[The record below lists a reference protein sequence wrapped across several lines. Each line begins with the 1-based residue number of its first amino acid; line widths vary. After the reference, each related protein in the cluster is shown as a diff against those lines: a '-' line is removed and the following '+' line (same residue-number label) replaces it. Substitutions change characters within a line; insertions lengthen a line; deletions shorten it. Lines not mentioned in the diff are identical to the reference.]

1 MIEYLSAFLNAYL
14 TENLLELG
22 LTTGMVE
29 SLVRGG
35 LILLVL
41 LLSWVAHRVSQ
52 GPINRSIE
60 KFAHYTIQQ
69 WDDILVEKHIVKRI
83 LYFIPLILFYVLS
96 SPILT
101 GTSLLPL
108 SQTLISVL
116 FLIAGMM
123 FLDAI
128 LSALLAIYGKS
139 AIAKEI
145 SIIPFVQVLKLGLYF
160 VTGIL
165 LLSLLLQKTPL
176 YFLSGLGALTAVL
189 MFVFKDV
196 LMGFVAGI
204 QLIANKMV
212 APKDWIEMPKY
223 GADGDVIEITLTTV
237 KVQNFDNTITTIPTY
252 ALINESFKNW
262 RNMNLSGGRRIKRY
276 VNIDLGSIK
285 FCSSEMLERF
295 KRIQLISQY
304 IQNRQEEILVYNK
317 KHQVDESTLV
327 NGRRLT
333 NIGVFRSY
341 VEAYLRQHP
350 MIHKDM
356 TFLIRQLSP
365 SENGLPIEIYVF
377 CKDTNWTAYEA
388 IQADIFDHIL
398 AVVPEFDLRVFQEP
412 SGSDFQKIAPVS
424 YTHLRAHET

>member
-22 LTTGMVE
+22 LTKSMVE

-83 LYFIPLILFYVLS
+83 LYFIPLILLYVLS

-108 SQTLISVL
+108 SQTLISFL

-123 FLDAI
+123 FLDAM
-128 LSALLAIYGKS
+128 LNALLAIYGKS

-145 SIIPFVQVLKLGLYF
+145 SITPFVQVLKLVLYF

-223 GADGDVIEITLTTV
+223 GADGDVLEITLTTV

-285 FCSSEMLERF
+285 FCSSEMLERL
-295 KRIQLISQY
+295 KRIQLINQY

-333 NIGVFRSY
+333 NIGIFRSY

-350 MIHKDM
+350 VINKDM

-412 SGSDFQKIAPVS
+412 SGSDFQKIA
-424 YTHLRAHET
+424 L

>member
-1 MIEYLSAFLNAYL
+1 MIEYLSGFLNAYL

-83 LYFIPLILFYVLS
+83 LYFIPLILLYVLS

-123 FLDAI
+123 FVDAM

-145 SIIPFVQVLKLGLYF
+145 SITPFVQVLKLGLYF

-212 APKDWIEMPKY
+212 APKDWIEIPKY

-285 FCSSEMLERF
+285 FCNSEMLVRF
-295 KRIQLISQY
+295 KSIQLISQY

-412 SGSDFQKIAPVS
+412 SGSDFQKIA
-424 YTHLRAHET
+424 L

>member
-83 LYFIPLILFYVLS
+83 LYFIPLILLYVLS

-285 FCSSEMLERF
+285 FCSSEMLEQF

-412 SGSDFQKIAPVS
+412 SGSDFQKIA
-424 YTHLRAHET
+424 L

>member
-1 MIEYLSAFLNAYL
+1 MIECLSALLNAYL

-41 LLSWVAHRVSQ
+41 LLSWVAHRVTQ

-83 LYFIPLILFYVLS
+83 LYFIPLILLYVLS

-108 SQTLISVL
+108 SQTLISFL

-123 FLDAI
+123 FLDAM
-128 LSALLAIYGKS
+128 LNALLAIYGKS

-145 SIIPFVQVLKLGLYF
+145 SITPFVQVLKLGLYF

-212 APKDWIEMPKY
+212 APKDWIEIPKY
-223 GADGDVIEITLTTV
+223 GADGDVLEITLTTV

-285 FCSSEMLERF
+285 FCSSEMLEQF

-412 SGSDFQKIAPVS
+412 SGSDFQKIA
-424 YTHLRAHET
+424 L

>member
-69 WDDILVEKHIVKRI
+69 WYDILVEKHIVKRI
-83 LYFIPLILFYVLS
+83 LYFIPLILLYVLS

-412 SGSDFQKIAPVS
+412 SGSDFQKIA
-424 YTHLRAHET
+424 L

>member
-1 MIEYLSAFLNAYL
+1 MIEYLSGFLNAYL

-83 LYFIPLILFYVLS
+83 LYFIPLILLYVLS

-108 SQTLISVL
+108 SQTLLSVL

-123 FLDAI
+123 FVDAM
-128 LSALLAIYGKS
+128 LSALLTIYGKS

-145 SIIPFVQVLKLGLYF
+145 SITPFVQVLKLGLYF

-212 APKDWIEMPKY
+212 APKDWIEIPKY

-285 FCSSEMLERF
+285 FCSSEMLEQF

-388 IQADIFDHIL
+388 LQADIFDHIL
-398 AVVPEFDLRVFQEP
+398 AVVPEFDLLVFQEP
-412 SGSDFQKIAPVS
+412 SGSDFQKIA
-424 YTHLRAHET
+424 L

>member
-83 LYFIPLILFYVLS
+83 LYFIPLILLYVLS

-123 FLDAI
+123 FLDAM
-128 LSALLAIYGKS
+128 LNALLAIYGKS

-145 SIIPFVQVLKLGLYF
+145 SITPFVQVLKLGLYF

-223 GADGDVIEITLTTV
+223 GADGDVLEITLTTV

-285 FCSSEMLERF
+285 FCSSEMLEQF

-412 SGSDFQKIAPVS
+412 SGSDFQKIA
-424 YTHLRAHET
+424 L

>member
-22 LTTGMVE
+22 LTTTMVE
-29 SLVRGG
+29 TLVRGG

-41 LLSWVAHRVSQ
+41 LFSWVAHRVSQ
-52 GPINRSIE
+52 GPIKRSIE
-60 KFAHYTIQQ
+60 KFANYTIQQ

-83 LYFIPLILFYVLS
+83 LYFIPLILLYVLS

-108 SQTLISVL
+108 SQTLISFL

-123 FLDAI
+123 FLDAM
-128 LSALLAIYGKS
+128 LNALLAIYSKS

-145 SIIPFVQVLKLGLYF
+145 SITPFVQVLKLVLYF

-223 GADGDVIEITLTTV
+223 GADGDVLEITLTTV

-285 FCSSEMLERF
+285 FCSSEMLEKF

-333 NIGVFRSY
+333 NIGIFRSY

-350 MIHKDM
+350 VINKDM

-412 SGSDFQKIAPVS
+412 SGSDFQKIA
-424 YTHLRAHET
+424 L

>member
-83 LYFIPLILFYVLS
+83 LYFIPLILLYVLS

-108 SQTLISVL
+108 SQTLISFL

-123 FLDAI
+123 FLDAM
-128 LSALLAIYGKS
+128 LNALLAIYGKS
-139 AIAKEI
+139 AISKEI
-145 SIIPFVQVLKLGLYF
+145 SITPFVQVLKLGLYF

-165 LLSLLLQKTPL
+165 LLSLMLQKTPL

-223 GADGDVIEITLTTV
+223 GADGDVLEITLTTV

-285 FCSSEMLERF
+285 FCSSEMLEQF

-398 AVVPEFDLRVFQEP
+398 AVVSEFDLRVFQEP
-412 SGSDFQKIAPVS
+412 SGSDFQKIA
-424 YTHLRAHET
+424 L

>member
-69 WDDILVEKHIVKRI
+69 WYDILVEKHIVKRI

-412 SGSDFQKIAPVS
+412 SGSDFQKIA
-424 YTHLRAHET
+424 L

>member
-1 MIEYLSAFLNAYL
+1 MIEYLSGFLNAYL

-83 LYFIPLILFYVLS
+83 LYFIPLILLYVLS

-108 SQTLISVL
+108 SQTLLSVL

-123 FLDAI
+123 FVDAM

-145 SIIPFVQVLKLGLYF
+145 SITPFVQVLKLGLYF

-212 APKDWIEMPKY
+212 APKDWIEIPKY

-285 FCSSEMLERF
+285 FCSSEMLEQF

-412 SGSDFQKIAPVS
+412 SGSDFQKIA
-424 YTHLRAHET
+424 L

>member
-1 MIEYLSAFLNAYL
+1 MIEYLSAFVNAYL

-22 LTTGMVE
+22 LTTTMVE
-29 SLVRGG
+29 TLVRGG

-41 LLSWVAHRVSQ
+41 LFSWVAHRFSQ
-52 GPINRSIE
+52 GPIKRSIE
-60 KFAHYTIQQ
+60 KFANYTIQQ
-69 WDDILVEKHIVKRI
+69 WDDILIEKHIVKRI
-83 LYFIPLILFYVLS
+83 LYFIPLILLYVLS

-108 SQTLISVL
+108 SQTLISFL

-123 FLDAI
+123 FLDAM
-128 LSALLAIYGKS
+128 LNALLAIYGKS

-145 SIIPFVQVLKLGLYF
+145 SITPFVQVLKLVLYF

-196 LMGFVAGI
+196 LMGFIAGI

-223 GADGDVIEITLTTV
+223 GADGDVLEITLTTV

-285 FCSSEMLERF
+285 FCSSEMLERL
-295 KRIQLISQY
+295 KRIQLINQY

-412 SGSDFQKIAPVS
+412 SGSDFQKIA
-424 YTHLRAHET
+424 L

>member
-83 LYFIPLILFYVLS
+83 LYFIPLILLYVLS

-108 SQTLISVL
+108 SQTLISFL

-123 FLDAI
+123 FLDAM
-128 LSALLAIYGKS
+128 LNALLAIYGKS

-145 SIIPFVQVLKLGLYF
+145 SITPFVQVLKLGLYF

-223 GADGDVIEITLTTV
+223 GADGDVLEITLTTV

-285 FCSSEMLERF
+285 FCSSEMLEQF

-398 AVVPEFDLRVFQEP
+398 AVVPEFDLLVFQEP
-412 SGSDFQKIAPVS
+412 SGSDFQKIA
-424 YTHLRAHET
+424 L

>member
-1 MIEYLSAFLNAYL
+1 MIEYLSGFLNAYL

-83 LYFIPLILFYVLS
+83 LYFIPLILLYVLS

-123 FLDAI
+123 FLDAM

-145 SIIPFVQVLKLGLYF
+145 SITPFVQVLKLGLYF

-223 GADGDVIEITLTTV
+223 GADGDVLEITLTTV

-285 FCSSEMLERF
+285 FCSSEMLEQF

-377 CKDTNWTAYEA
+377 CKDTNWTAYESV
-388 IQADIFDHIL
+388 QANIFDHIL
-398 AVVPEFDLRVFQEP
+398 AVVPEFDLQVFQEP
-412 SGSDFQKIAPVS
+412 SGTDFQKITMLQPN
-424 YTHLRAHET
+424 

>member
-1 MIEYLSAFLNAYL
+1 MF
-14 TENLLELG
+14 
-22 LTTGMVE
+22 
-29 SLVRGG
+29 
-35 LILLVL
+35 
-41 LLSWVAHRVSQ
+41 SWVAHRVSQ
-52 GPINRSIE
+52 GPIKRSIE
-60 KFAHYTIQQ
+60 KFANYTIQQ

-83 LYFIPLILFYVLS
+83 LYFIPLILLYVLS

-108 SQTLISVL
+108 SQTLISFL

-123 FLDAI
+123 FLDAM
-128 LSALLAIYGKS
+128 LNALLAIYSKS

-145 SIIPFVQVLKLGLYF
+145 SITPFVQVLKLMLYF

-223 GADGDVIEITLTTV
+223 GADGDVLEITLTTV

-285 FCSSEMLERF
+285 FCCSEMLERL
-295 KRIQLISQY
+295 KRIQLINQY

-333 NIGVFRSY
+333 NIGIFRSY

-350 MIHKDM
+350 VINKDM

-412 SGSDFQKIAPVS
+412 SGSDFQKIA
-424 YTHLRAHET
+424 L

>member
-83 LYFIPLILFYVLS
+83 LYFIPLILLYVLS

-123 FLDAI
+123 FLDAM
-128 LSALLAIYGKS
+128 LNALLAIYGKS

-145 SIIPFVQVLKLGLYF
+145 SITPFVQVLKLVLYF

-212 APKDWIEMPKY
+212 APKDWIEIPKY
-223 GADGDVIEITLTTV
+223 GADGDVLEITLTTV

-285 FCSSEMLERF
+285 FCSSEMLEQF

-412 SGSDFQKIAPVS
+412 SGSDFQKIA
-424 YTHLRAHET
+424 L

>member
-83 LYFIPLILFYVLS
+83 LYFIPLILLYVLS

-108 SQTLISVL
+108 SQTLISFL

-145 SIIPFVQVLKLGLYF
+145 SITPFVQVLKLGLYF

-223 GADGDVIEITLTTV
+223 GADGDVLEITLTTV

-285 FCSSEMLERF
+285 FCSSEMLEQF

-412 SGSDFQKIAPVS
+412 SGSDFQKIA
-424 YTHLRAHET
+424 L

>member
-83 LYFIPLILFYVLS
+83 LYFIPLILLYVLS

-123 FLDAI
+123 FLDAM

-145 SIIPFVQVLKLGLYF
+145 SITPFVQVLKLGLYF

-223 GADGDVIEITLTTV
+223 GADGDVLEITLTTV

-285 FCSSEMLERF
+285 FCSSEMLEQF

-412 SGSDFQKIAPVS
+412 SGSDFQKIA
-424 YTHLRAHET
+424 L

>member
-1 MIEYLSAFLNAYL
+1 MIEYLSGFLNAYL

-83 LYFIPLILFYVLS
+83 LYFIPLILLYVLS

-123 FLDAI
+123 FLDAM

-145 SIIPFVQVLKLGLYF
+145 SITPFVQVLKLGLYF

-212 APKDWIEMPKY
+212 APKDWIEIPKY
-223 GADGDVIEITLTTV
+223 GADGDVLEITLTTV

-285 FCSSEMLERF
+285 FCSSEMLEQF
-295 KRIQLISQY
+295 KRIQLISHY

-412 SGSDFQKIAPVS
+412 SGSDFQKIA
-424 YTHLRAHET
+424 L

>member
-83 LYFIPLILFYVLS
+83 LYFIPLILLYVLS

-108 SQTLISVL
+108 SQTLISFL

-123 FLDAI
+123 FLDAM
-128 LSALLAIYGKS
+128 LNALLAIYGKS

-145 SIIPFVQVLKLGLYF
+145 SITPFVQVLKLVLYF

-223 GADGDVIEITLTTV
+223 GADGDVLEITLTTV

-285 FCSSEMLERF
+285 FCSSEMLEQF

-317 KHQVDESTLV
+317 KHQVDESKLV

-412 SGSDFQKIAPVS
+412 SGSDFQKIA
-424 YTHLRAHET
+424 L

>member
-1 MIEYLSAFLNAYL
+1 MIEYLISYISKIMNETLLKFGL
-14 TENLLELG
+14 TEV
-22 LTTGMVE
+22 MVDA
-29 SLVRGG
+29 LVRGC
-35 LILLVL
+35 LIIIVL
-41 LLSWVAHRVSQ
+41 GFSWIAYQIVQ
-52 GPINRSIE
+52 GPLNRSLE
-60 KFAHYTIQQ
+60 RFSSFTSQQ
-69 WDDILVEKHIVKRI
+69 WDNVLVDKHVFQR
-83 LYFIPLILFYVLS
+83 LLNFIPLILIYLLT
-96 SPILT
+96 SPILA
-101 GTSLLPL
+101 GTAWLSL
-108 SQTLISVL
+108 SQTLISIL

-123 FLDAI
+123 TIDALLNALVAIYANSAI
-128 LSALLAIYGKS
+128 L
-139 AIAKEI
+139 KEI
-145 SIIPFVQVLKLGLYF
+145 SITPFVQVLKLGLYF

-189 MFVFKDV
+189 MFVFKDI

-276 VNIDLGSIK
+276 VNIDLSSIK
-285 FCSSEMLERF
+285 FCDSEMLERF
-295 KRIQLISQY
+295 TRIQLISKD
-304 IQNRQEEILVYNK
+304 IQARQEEIKVHNK
-317 KHQVDESTLV
+317 EHHVDESTLV

-350 MIHKDM
+350 LIHNDM

-365 SENGLPIEIYVF
+365 RENGLPIEIYVF
-377 CKDTNWTAYEA
+377 CKDTDWTVYESV
-388 IQADIFDHIL
+388 QADIFDHIL
-398 AVVPEFDLRVFQEP
+398 AVVPEFNLRVFQEP
-412 SGSDFQKIAPVS
+412 SGSDFKKI
-424 YTHLRAHET
+424 LI

>member
-1 MIEYLSAFLNAYL
+1 MIEYLISYISKIMNETLLKFGL
-14 TENLLELG
+14 TEV
-22 LTTGMVE
+22 MVDA
-29 SLVRGG
+29 LVRGC
-35 LILLVL
+35 LIIIVL
-41 LLSWVAHRVSQ
+41 GFSWIAYQIVQ
-52 GPINRSIE
+52 GPLNRSLE
-60 KFAHYTIQQ
+60 RFSSFTSQQ
-69 WDDILVEKHIVKRI
+69 WDNVLVDKHVFQR
-83 LYFIPLILFYVLS
+83 LLNFIPLILIYLLT
-96 SPILT
+96 SPILA
-101 GTSLLPL
+101 GTAWLPL
-108 SQTLISVL
+108 SQTLISIL

-123 FLDAI
+123 TID
-128 LSALLAIYGKS
+128 ALLNALVAIYANS
-139 AIAKEI
+139 TISKEI
-145 SIIPFVQVLKLGLYF
+145 SITPFVQVLKLGLYF

-189 MFVFKDV
+189 MFVFKDI

-276 VNIDLGSIK
+276 VNIDLSSIK
-285 FCSSEMLERF
+285 FCDSEMLERF
-295 KRIQLISQY
+295 TRIQLISKD
-304 IQNRQEEILVYNK
+304 IQARQEEIKVHNK
-317 KHQVDESTLV
+317 EHHVDESTLV

-350 MIHKDM
+350 LIHNDM

-365 SENGLPIEIYVF
+365 RENGLPIEIYVF
-377 CKDTNWTAYEA
+377 CKDTDWTVYESV
-388 IQADIFDHIL
+388 QADIFDHIL
-398 AVVPEFDLRVFQEP
+398 AVVPEFNLRVFQVP
-412 SGSDFQKIAPVS
+412 SGSDFKKI
-424 YTHLRAHET
+424 LI

>member
-1 MIEYLSAFLNAYL
+1 MIEYLSVFLNAYL

-83 LYFIPLILFYVLS
+83 LYFIPLILLYVLS

-123 FLDAI
+123 FLDAM

-139 AIAKEI
+139 AISKEI
-145 SIIPFVQVLKLGLYF
+145 SITPFVQVLKLGLYF

-223 GADGDVIEITLTTV
+223 GADGDVLEITLTTV

-285 FCSSEMLERF
+285 FCSSEMLEQF

-398 AVVPEFDLRVFQEP
+398 AVVTEFDLRVFQEP
-412 SGSDFQKIAPVS
+412 SGSDFQKIA
-424 YTHLRAHET
+424 L

>member
-22 LTTGMVE
+22 LTTTMVE
-29 SLVRGG
+29 TLVRGG

-41 LLSWVAHRVSQ
+41 LFSWVAHRVSQ
-52 GPINRSIE
+52 GPIKRSIE
-60 KFAHYTIQQ
+60 KFANYTIQQ

-83 LYFIPLILFYVLS
+83 LYFIPLILLYVLS

-108 SQTLISVL
+108 SQTLISFL

-123 FLDAI
+123 FLDAM
-128 LSALLAIYGKS
+128 LNALLAIYGKS

-145 SIIPFVQVLKLGLYF
+145 SITPFVQVLKLVLYF

-223 GADGDVIEITLTTV
+223 GADGDVLEITLTTV

-295 KRIQLISQY
+295 KRIQLINQY

-333 NIGVFRSY
+333 NIGIFRSY

-350 MIHKDM
+350 VINKDM

-412 SGSDFQKIAPVS
+412 SGSDFQKIA
-424 YTHLRAHET
+424 L

>member
-83 LYFIPLILFYVLS
+83 LYFIPLILLYVLS

-123 FLDAI
+123 FLDAM
-128 LSALLAIYGKS
+128 LNALLAIYGKS

-145 SIIPFVQVLKLGLYF
+145 SITPFVQVLKLVLYF

-223 GADGDVIEITLTTV
+223 GADGDVLEITLTTV

-285 FCSSEMLERF
+285 FCSSEMLEQF

-317 KHQVDESTLV
+317 KHQVDESKLV

-412 SGSDFQKIAPVS
+412 SGSDFQKIA
-424 YTHLRAHET
+424 L

>member
-1 MIEYLSAFLNAYL
+1 MIEYLSGFLNAYL

-83 LYFIPLILFYVLS
+83 LYFIPLILLYVLS

-123 FLDAI
+123 FVDAI

-145 SIIPFVQVLKLGLYF
+145 SITPFVQVLKLGLYF

-212 APKDWIEMPKY
+212 APKDWIEIPKY
-223 GADGDVIEITLTTV
+223 GADGDVLEITLTTV

-285 FCSSEMLERF
+285 FCSSEMLKQF

-412 SGSDFQKIAPVS
+412 SGSDFQKIA
-424 YTHLRAHET
+424 L

>member
-14 TENLLELG
+14 KENLLELG

-29 SLVRGG
+29 WLVRGG
-35 LILLVL
+35 LILLAL

-52 GPINRSIE
+52 GPIKRSIE

-83 LYFIPLILFYVLS
+83 LYFIPLILLYVLS

-101 GTSLLPL
+101 GTSLLPF
-108 SQTLISVL
+108 SQALISVL
-116 FLIAGMM
+116 FLIAVMM
-123 FLDAI
+123 FLDAM

-145 SIIPFVQVLKLGLYF
+145 SITPFVQVLKLGLYF

-223 GADGDVIEITLTTV
+223 GADGDVLEITLTTV

-285 FCSSEMLERF
+285 FCNSEMLVRF
-295 KRIQLISQY
+295 KSIQLISQY

-317 KHQVDESTLV
+317 KHQIDESTLV

-350 MIHKDM
+350 MIHNDM

-365 SENGLPIEIYVF
+365 RENGLPIEIYVF
-377 CKDTNWTAYEA
+377 CKNTNWTAYEA

-412 SGSDFQKIAPVS
+412 SGSDFKKIA
-424 YTHLRAHET
+424 L

>member
-1 MIEYLSAFLNAYL
+1 
-14 TENLLELG
+14 
-22 LTTGMVE
+22 MVE

-83 LYFIPLILFYVLS
+83 LYFIPLILLYVLS

-108 SQTLISVL
+108 SQTLISFL

-123 FLDAI
+123 FLDAM
-128 LSALLAIYGKS
+128 LNALLAIYGKS
-139 AIAKEI
+139 AISKEI
-145 SIIPFVQVLKLGLYF
+145 SITPFVQVLKLVLYF

-223 GADGDVIEITLTTV
+223 GADGDVLEITLTTV

-285 FCSSEMLERF
+285 FCSSEMLEQF

-412 SGSDFQKIAPVS
+412 SGSDFQKIA
-424 YTHLRAHET
+424 L

>member
-69 WDDILVEKHIVKRI
+69 WDDTLVEKHIVKRI
-83 LYFIPLILFYVLS
+83 LYFIPLILLYVLS

-108 SQTLISVL
+108 SQTLISFL

-123 FLDAI
+123 FLDAM
-128 LSALLAIYGKS
+128 LNALLAIYGKS

-145 SIIPFVQVLKLGLYF
+145 SITPFVQVLKLGLYF

-212 APKDWIEMPKY
+212 APKDWIEIPKY
-223 GADGDVIEITLTTV
+223 GADGDVLEITLTTV

-285 FCSSEMLERF
+285 FCSSEMLEQF

-412 SGSDFQKIAPVS
+412 SGSDFQKIA
-424 YTHLRAHET
+424 L